1 MKNTHRIGVRAVVMK
16 DESVLLVRHEHCDR
30 PPFWCFPGG
39 LVEPDEDLLSAVKRE
54 IREET
59 DLEVLPRSVVALQ
72 EFRRENLLEVIFS
85 CDYVSGS
92 AKLGSDPDNLGIPTL
107 VDVKWVRLEEI
118 EKYKVFPAQLA
129 HRLENGWANLGSA
142 NLYQMESKQLTVG
155 QDLDSGAL

>member
-1 MKNTHRIGVRAVVMK
+1 MKNTHRIGVRAVVIK
-16 DESVLLVRHEHCDR
+16 DESVLLVRHDHRDR

-59 DLEVLPRSVVALQ
+59 ALEVLPRSVVALQ

-92 AKLGSDPDNLGIPTL
+92 LKLGSDPDNLGIPTL
-107 VDVKWVRLEEI
+107 VDVKWVRFEEI

-129 HRLENGWANLGSA
+129 HHLENGLVNLSSV
-142 NLYQMESKQLTVG
+142 NLYQMESKQLTFG